1 MLNQL
6 WHDLWI
12 LLFIILI
19 IIGVFASQGLIIGF
33 GGMGLLV
40 AGISWMW
47 NRLALEEVYYERQ
60 LSHQRVFIGE
70 EVKISISL
78 TNKKPIPLGRVSVE
92 DEIPQSVTVPGAD
105 IVASPNPDAQ
115 TLRHS
120 TSMAWY
126 ERVSWEYSLTP
137 SRRGFYRL
145 GPTRI
150 ESGDLFGFFTSVE
163 TIPDLDYLLV
173 YPQVVPLPELGLP
186 AARPLGETRGGL
198 RIYEDA
204 SRPQG
209 LRDYQKGDPLNI
221 IDWKATA
228 RFQELQVRTFEPSIS
243 MNVTLAVAVDTTAH
257 YWEGY
262 SPTYLERVI
271 TAAASV
277 ARYSAEMHYTL
288 GMFSNGT
295 PVLAD
300 RPMKI
305 PPNRSPEQ
313 LTVILEAL
321 ATIQPLAMGAMAS
334 QLGENWRRF
343 PMGSTVVLVSTYI
356 PEELIEVV
364 STIRG
369 NGHKVVVLYVGSEEL
384 PQFEDGVTTYGLHEH
399 FEALELAGE
408 FSPK

>member
-1 MLNQL
+1 MLNQF

-19 IIGVFASQGLIIGF
+19 IIGVFTGHGLVIGF
-33 GGMGLLV
+33 GSMGLLV

-47 NRLALEEVYYERQ
+47 NRLALEEVFYERR
-60 LSHQRVFIGE
+60 LSQRRVFIGE
-70 EVKISISL
+70 EVKLSISL
-78 TNKKPIPLGRVSVE
+78 TNRKPIPLGKVSVE
-92 DEIPQSVTVPGAD
+92 DEIPLSVTVSEAD
-105 IVASPNPDAQ
+105 IVASPNPDTQ

-126 ERVSWEYSLTP
+126 ERISWEYSLTP
-137 SRRGFYRL
+137 SRRGFFRI
-145 GPTRI
+145 GPARI
-150 ESGDLFGFFTSVE
+150 ESGDLFGFFTSTEAV
-163 TIPDLDYLLV
+163 PKLDYLLV
-173 YPQVVPLPELGLP
+173 YPQVVTLPELGLP
-186 AARPLGETRGGL
+186 TVRPLGEAKGGQ

-209 LRDYQKGDPLNI
+209 LRDYQRGDPLKI

-228 RFQELQVRTFEPSIS
+228 RFQELQVRTFEPSVS
-243 MNVTLAVAVDTTAH
+243 MNVMLAVAVDTTAH
-257 YWEGY
+257 YWEGH
-262 SPTYLERVI
+262 SPTDLERVI

-277 ARYSAEMHYTL
+277 ARYAAEMHYTL

-313 LTVILEAL
+313 LTIILEAL

-343 PMGSTVVLVSTYI
+343 PMGSTVVLVSAFI
-356 PEELIEVV
+356 PEDLVEVV
-364 STIRG
+364 HTIRW

-384 PQFEDGVTTYGLHEH
+384 PQFEVGVTTYGLREH

>member
-19 IIGVFASQGLIIGF
+19 IIGVFAAQGLVIGF
-33 GGMGLLV
+33 GSMGLLV

-47 NRLALEEVYYERQ
+47 NRLSLEEVFYERQ
-60 LSHQRVFIGE
+60 LSHRRVFIGE
-70 EVKISISL
+70 EVKISLSL
-78 TNKKPIPLGRVSVE
+78 TNKKPLPLGKVLVE
-92 DEIPQSVTVPGAD
+92 DEIPLSLSIPGAD
-105 IVASPNPDAQ
+105 IVGSPNPDTQ
-115 TLRHS
+115 TMRHS

-137 SRRGFYRL
+137 SRRGYYRL
-145 GPTRI
+145 GPARI

-163 TIPDLDYLLV
+163 TVTGSDYLLV
-173 YPQVVPLPELGLP
+173 YPQIVPLPELGLP
-186 AARPLGETRGGL
+186 AMRPLGESKGGQ

-209 LRDYQKGDPLNI
+209 LRDYQMGDPLKI

-262 SPTYLERVI
+262 SPTYLERII
-271 TAAASV
+271 TTAASV
-277 ARYSAEMHYTL
+277 ASYAAEMQYTL

-305 PPNRSPEQ
+305 PPSRSPEQ

-321 ATIQPLAMGAMAS
+321 ATIQPLAMGGMAS
-334 QLGENWRRF
+334 QLDENWRKF
-343 PMGSTVVLVSTYI
+343 PVGSTVVLISAYI
-356 PEELIEVV
+356 PEELTEVV
-364 STIRG
+364 HAMRR
-369 NGHKVVVLYVGSEEL
+369 NGHKVVVLYIGNEEL
-384 PQFEDGVTTYGLHEH
+384 PQFEEGVTTYGLHEH

-408 FSPK
+408 FSPR

>member
-1 MLNQL
+1 MLNQV

-12 LLFIILI
+12 LLFVILI
-19 IIGVFASQGLIIGF
+19 IIGVFTSQGLIIGF
-33 GGMGLLV
+33 GSMGLLV

-70 EVKISISL
+70 EIKISISL

-92 DEIPQSVTVPGAD
+92 DEIPQSVEMPGAD
-105 IVASPNPDAQ
+105 IVASPNPDTQ

-126 ERVSWEYSLTP
+126 EKVSWEYSLTP
-137 SRRGFYRL
+137 SRRGFYRI
-145 GPTRI
+145 GPARI
-150 ESGDLFGFFTSVE
+150 ESGDLFGFFKSEE
-163 TIPDLDYLLV
+163 TVQDSDYLLV
-173 YPQVVPLPELGLP
+173 YPQTVTLPELGLP
-186 AARPLGETRGGL
+186 AVRPLGETKGGP

-209 LRDYQKGDPLNI
+209 LRDYQRGDPLNI

-228 RFQELQVRTFEPSIS
+228 RFQELQVRTFEPSVN

-262 SPTYLERVI
+262 SPAYLERII
-271 TAAASV
+271 TTAASV
-277 ARYSAEMHYTL
+277 ARYASEMQYTL

-305 PPNRSPEQ
+305 PPSRSPEQ
-313 LTVILEAL
+313 LTIILEAL
-321 ATIQPLAMGAMAS
+321 ATIQPLAMGAMSS

-343 PMGSTVVLVSTYI
+343 PMGSTIVLVTAYI
-356 PEELIEVV
+356 PEELVEVV
-364 STIRG
+364 HTMRR
-369 NGHKVVVLYVGSEEL
+369 NGHKIVVLNIGSEE
-384 PQFEDGVTTYGLHEH
+384 PPYFEDNVIAYNLHEH
-399 FEALELAGE
+399 FDALELAGE
-408 FSPK
+408 FSPR